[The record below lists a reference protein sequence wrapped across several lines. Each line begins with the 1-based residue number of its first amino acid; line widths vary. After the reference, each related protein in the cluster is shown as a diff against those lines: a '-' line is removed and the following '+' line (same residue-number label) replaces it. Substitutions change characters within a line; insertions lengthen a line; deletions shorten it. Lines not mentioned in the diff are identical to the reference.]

1 MFIFSSSC
9 HLVYSYLPLS
19 RTNKPSLVT
28 KRTALFR
35 ETILTTK
42 ITSWH
47 LISVTER
54 SEFMRRDFFLSA
66 GTYLCGLQHPQKKKK
81 PAKFHATHRFLS
93 TNDLTQHMLL
103 LLPRKVFLT
112 WTRYPWCPPVHLDSF
127 SKRSDTCLDNYPPK
141 LLALRGAWLPLCVS
155 FCYRPKHKNGG
166 EE

>member
-9 HLVYSYLPLS
+9 HLVCSYLPLS

-54 SEFMRRDFFLSA
+54 SELCGVIFSFLQELICAGCNIRKKKNPQNFMLHTVSFQPMTLLSTCYYSYHGKSSSPELVILDVRQYILILFQSVPILVLIFSLQSCKLFA
-66 GTYLCGLQHPQKKKK
+66 ERGYLC
-81 PAKFHATHRFLS
+81 T
-93 TNDLTQHMLL
+93 
-103 LLPRKVFLT
+103 
-112 WTRYPWCPPVHLDSF
+112 
-127 SKRSDTCLDNYPPK
+127 
-141 LLALRGAWLPLCVS
+141 
-155 FCYRPKHKNGG
+155 
-166 EE
+166 

>member
-9 HLVYSYLPLS
+9 HLVCSYLPLS

-81 PAKFHATHRFLS
+81 TRKISCYTPFPFNQWPYSAHAITLTTESLPHLNSLSLMSASTSWFFFKAFRYLSWYLPSKVVSSSRSVATSVRKFLLS
-93 TNDLTQHMLL
+93 
-103 LLPRKVFLT
+103 
-112 WTRYPWCPPVHLDSF
+112 S
-127 SKRSDTCLDNYPPK
+127 
-141 LLALRGAWLPLCVS
+141 
-155 FCYRPKHKNGG
+155 
-166 EE
+166 